1 MTGAEGVESPGEVV
15 PQTLAVL
22 TRRALLTGSLSAL
35 AVPALASC
43 APSRDG
49 APPAGAT
56 PDGPRPPTAAQRE
69 LAELESR
76 FGGRIG
82 VYGWDTGR
90 GARVGHRADER
101 FALCSTY
108 KVLAA
113 AAILRL
119 RTTRPGLLEQRVHY
133 GRGELVAG
141 SPVTEAHVADG
152 MTVAELC
159 AAAITHSDNTAANQ
173 LLGLL
178 GGPPQVTAFA
188 RTLGDQITRLDRTE
202 PELNV
207 VPPGELRD
215 TSTPAQMATTLRALV
230 LGDALDPTG
239 RDLLTGWLV
248 ANTTGGARIRAGLP
262 AGWRVGDKTGTGPA
276 GEAND
281 VAVAWPPNRP
291 PLVISVYT
299 APADRSARPN
309 DQVIASAAA
318 VVVKALISAS

>member
-1 MTGAEGVESPGEVV
+1 M
-15 PQTLAVL
+15 AVL
-22 TRRALLTGSLSAL
+22 TRRALLTRRTLLTGSLCAL
-35 AVPALASC
+35 AVPVLGGCASRI
-43 APSRDG
+43 AG
-49 APPAGAT
+49 LPAAAT
-56 PDGPRPPTAAQRE
+56 PSGMPPPTGAQRE

-76 FGGRIG
+76 FGGRLG
-82 VYGWDTGR
+82 VYGWDTGS
-90 GARVGHRADER
+90 GARLGHRADER
-101 FALCSTY
+101 FALCSTF

-113 AAILRL
+113 AAIVRL
-119 RTTRPGLLEQRVHY
+119 RSTRPGLLEQRVHY
-133 GRGELVAG
+133 ARGQLVAG
-141 SPVTEAHVADG
+141 SPVTEAHLTDG

-173 LLGLL
+173 LLGIL
-178 GGPPQVTAFA
+178 GGPSQVTAFA
-188 RTLGDQITRLDRTE
+188 RALGDQITRLDRTE

-207 VPPGELRD
+207 VPPGDPRD
-215 TSTPAQMATTLRALV
+215 TSTPAQMATTLHSLV
-230 LGDALDPTG
+230 LGDALDPVG

-281 VAVAWPPNRP
+281 LAVAWPPNRQ

-299 APADRSARPN
+299 APPDRSARPN

-318 VVVKALISAS
+318 IVARAFATTS